1 MARILSKVSGPPKTD
16 TSLSQFERFDPHLL
30 VKRAQRGDLT
40 SFHQLA
46 LVFDSSVLQ
55 TALRITGSAR
65 PAAELYRRTFLRAYR
80 NLAQFQFE
88 CSFSVW
94 IFRQLAQLCMEHL
107 REQSPRLNSADEQW
121 FAETLIQ
128 LTPRERMIA
137 ELKFGHGFSLSQV
150 SEILEIP
157 KEAARLSLLRA
168 IDKLRTAGCVESS
181 STATRHFAEE
191 VACFSKAPLRLRIEP
206 E

>member
-1 MARILSKVSGPPKTD
+1 VARILDKFNGLLKTA
-16 TSLSQFERFDPHLL
+16 TSPSEFERFDLRLL
-30 VKRAQRGDLT
+30 VKRAQRGDFT
-40 SFHQLA
+40 SFLQLA

-80 NLAQFQFE
+80 NLAQFHFE

-107 REQSPRLNSADEQW
+107 RKQSSRLNSADEQW
-121 FAETLIQ
+121 FAEALIQ

-137 ELKFGHGFSLSQV
+137 ELKFGHGFSLSLV
-150 SEILEIP
+150 SEILEVP
-157 KEAARLSLLRA
+157 REETRLSLLRA
-168 IDKLRTAGCVESS
+168 IDKLRTSRCAERS
-181 STATRHFAEE
+181 STAARHFAEE